1 MKKRIVALAM
11 AGLMV
16 LSAVGCGPSVSGGG
30 SEGKEQETTSEKKE
44 ESKGDGEVVL
54 QVVDMSDSTKARR
67 EEYNKKFE
75 EENNCKV
82 EYTVLA
88 GDQYQ
93 TTINSSIKANT
104 APDLFALPSG
114 VKLSTA
120 VEEGWYMP
128 MNDYVEDGFFDTFAE
143 GALNEGITTMDG
155 QVYVLPESA
164 NIVNT
169 LVFYNKNVLEDAGVD
184 TENLPKTWSE
194 FREVCKQVTEAG
206 KGKYY
211 GMIEGGKQVNRLEI
225 AIRALSCL
233 AGSKSNDIGVIS
245 MVDGKNVLNSDAMIQ
260 AFDFYSGLV
269 QDGSFHPDSVNL
281 AAPEARALFAQNQAA
296 FLIQGSWCISTWEK
310 ENPELEFGVME
321 MPVPDDGAKG
331 GLPYIGAQPWMGIS
345 KTSDN
350 PELAAKYLQGLYS
363 EEYQSGV
370 VEDGGFVSAIKGVNE
385 KYMKDGVMKDYYTLA
400 LEQGKLCPDPIVGN
414 ADASAVYANITEIS
428 PNLGQ
433 IVQGTLTGK
442 TDYKDTL
449 NTLAENTQKE
459 WENGIKKAQEAGA
472 EVSAEDFEFKNWN
485 PLEDYTAEDY
495 QNK

>member
-1 MKKRIVALAM
+1 MKKRIAALFM

-16 LSAVGCGPSVSGGG
+16 VSVAGCGPNVSG
-30 SEGKEQETTSEKKE
+30 EKETQKEEASTEKKNDD
-44 ESKGDGEVVL
+44 KGGEKVL

-82 EYTVLA
+82 EYTVLS

-128 MNDYVEDGFFDTFAE
+128 MNDYVEEGFFDTFSE
-143 GALNEGITTMDG
+143 GSLNEGVTTMDG
-155 QVYVLPESA
+155 QVYVLPEAA

-169 LVFYNKNVLEDAGVD
+169 LVFYNETVLEDAGVD
-184 TENLPKTWSE
+184 VNNLPKTWTE

-225 AIRALSCL
+225 AIRALSNL

-245 MVDGKNVLNSDAMIQ
+245 MVDGKNVLASDAMVQ

-269 QDGSFHPDSVNL
+269 QDRSFHPDSANL

-296 FLIQGSWCISTWEK
+296 FLIQGAWCISTWEK
-310 ENPELEFGVME
+310 ENPDLKFGVMP
-321 MPVPDDGAKG
+321 MPEPDDGAKG

-345 KTSDN
+345 KNSDN

-370 VEDGGFVSAIKGVNE
+370 VEDGGFVSAIEGINE
-385 KYMKDGVMKDYYTLA
+385 KYMKDGVMKEYYTIA
-400 LEQGKLCPDPIVGN
+400 KEQGKLCPDPIVAK
-414 ADASAVYANITEIS
+414 ADAAKVYANVTEVS

-433 IVQGTLTGK
+433 IVQGVLTGK
-442 TDYKDTL
+442 TDYKESLQTL
-449 NTLAENTQKE
+449 SDNTQKAWDE
-459 WENGIKKAQEAGA
+459 AIAKAQEGGA
-472 EVSAEDFEFKNWN
+472 DVSAADFEFANWN
-485 PLEDYTAEDY
+485 PLEDYTTESY
-495 QNK
+495 NNR

>member
-1 MKKRIVALAM
+1 MKKRIAALAM

-16 LSAVGCGPSVSGGG
+16 FSAVGCGPNVTGKDS
-30 SEGKEQETTSEKKE
+30 KEQETATDSKKE
-44 ESKGDGEVVL
+44 DKKDGEIVL
-54 QVVDMSDSTKARR
+54 QVVDASDSTKARR

-82 EYTVLA
+82 EYTVLS

-104 APDLFALPSG
+104 APDLFALPGG

-128 MNDYVEDGFFDTFAE
+128 MNDYVEEGFFDTFSE
-143 GALNEGITTMDG
+143 GALNEGITTLDG
-155 QVYVLPESA
+155 QVYVLPETA

-169 LVFYNKNVLEDAGVD
+169 LVFYNKTVLKDAGVD
-184 TENLPKTWSE
+184 VNNLPETWTE
-194 FREVCKQVTEAG
+194 FRDVCKQVTEAG

-225 AIRALSCL
+225 AIRALSSL

-269 QDGSFHPDSVNL
+269 QDGSFHPDTVNL

-296 FLIQGSWCISTWEK
+296 FLIQGAWCISTWEK
-310 ENPELEFGVME
+310 ENPDLDFGVMK

-345 KTSDN
+345 KNSAN

-370 VEDGGFVSAIKGVNE
+370 VQDGGFVSAIKGVSE
-385 KYMKDGVMKDYYTLA
+385 KYMKEGVMKDYYTLA

-414 ADASAVYANITEIS
+414 ADAAAVYANINEIS

-433 IVQGTLTGK
+433 LVQGTLTGQK
-442 TDYKDTL
+442 DYKDSL

-459 WENGIKKAQEAGA
+459 WESGIEKAKEAGA
-472 EVSAEDFEFKNWN
+472 NISSADFEFKNWN
-485 PLEDYTAEDY
+485 PLEDYTAENY
-495 QNK
+495 ESK

>member
-1 MKKRIVALAM
+1 MKRRIAALAM

-16 LSAVGCGPSVSGGG
+16 LSAAGCGPQVGG
-30 SEGKEQETTSEKKE
+30 SSEEAQQETSSEKKE
-44 ESKGDGEVVL
+44 DSKESKGDGEVVL

-93 TTINSSIKANT
+93 TTINSAIKANT

-128 MNDYVEDGFFDTFAE
+128 INDYVEDGFFDTFAE
-143 GALNEGITTMDG
+143 GAL
-155 QVYVLPESA
+155 
-164 NIVNT
+164 
-169 LVFYNKNVLEDAGVD
+169 
-184 TENLPKTWSE
+184 
-194 FREVCKQVTEAG
+194 
-206 KGKYY
+206 
-211 GMIEGGKQVNRLEI
+211 IEGGKQVNRLEI

-245 MVDGKNVLNSDAMIQ
+245 MVDGKNVLDSDAMIQ
-260 AFDFYSGLV
+260 AFDFYSGLA
-269 QDGSFHPDSVNL
+269 QDGSFHPDSANL

-310 ENPELEFGVME
+310 ENPDLEFGVME

-345 KTSDN
+345 KTSEN

-363 EEYQSGV
+363 EEYQAGV
-370 VEDGGFVSAIKGVNE
+370 VEDGGFVSAIEGVNE

-414 ADASAVYANITEIS
+414 ADAAVVYANITEVS

-433 IVQGTLTGK
+433 IVQGVLTGK
-442 TDYKDTL
+442 TDYKESL
-449 NTLAENTQKE
+449 KTLAENTQKE
-459 WENGIKKAQEAGA
+459 WESGIAKAQEAGA
-472 EVSAEDFEFKNWN
+472 EVSAADFEFKNWN

-495 QNK
+495 QNR